1 MNKSRHPHT
10 ALRWAPP
17 GKRKRGR
24 LLGTW
29 RRTVEDEWPQRAN
42 HGMRQVG
49 WLKTEMAGEDSLKCE
64 YYSKTTTKIGWEK

>member
-10 ALRWAPP
+10 ALRWASP

-24 LLGTW
+24 SLGTIGEGQW
-29 RRTVEDEWPQRAN
+29 KMKWPQRAS

-49 WLKTEMAGEDSLKCE
+49 WLKTEMAEEDSLVPYAPRGVGRIK
-64 YYSKTTTKIGWEK
+64 